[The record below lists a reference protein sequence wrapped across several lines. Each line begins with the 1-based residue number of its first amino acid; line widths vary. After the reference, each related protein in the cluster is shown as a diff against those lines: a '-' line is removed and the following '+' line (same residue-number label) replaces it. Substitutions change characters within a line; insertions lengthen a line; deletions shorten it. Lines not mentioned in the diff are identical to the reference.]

1 MSYNSTWMYL
11 SFSRTSISM
20 DCSSGTEM
28 EQSVKTTRLSRDI
41 GRGSWSLEANKRQ
54 AEASS
59 CNWALIN
66 DNETVKTVVGNVA
79 TQWHTHWTRFARKIV
94 TLTSSQKETN
104 LLMGRQARTLSRYW
118 TAERKTWGLH
128 SCSSVTWAWC
138 IHKIGPHFKQF
149 YKNLN
154 TIRSLFTSSIQS
166 VTILRWL
173 GTRSRW
179 ILCM

>member
-1 MSYNSTWMYL
+1 MTWPKFSLLMISYNSTWMYL
-11 SFSRTSISM
+11 SFSKTSISM

-59 CNWALIN
+59 CNWVLIN
-66 DNETVKTVVGNVA
+66 DNETLKTVVEKVA
-79 TQWHTHWTRFARKIV
+79 TQYHTHPRKIV
-94 TLTSSQKETN
+94 ALTSSQQETN

-138 IHKIGPHFKQF
+138 IHKTGLHFKQF

-154 TIRSLFTSSIQS
+154 TIKSLY
-166 VTILRWL
+166 L
-173 GTRSRW
+173 
-179 ILCM
+179 